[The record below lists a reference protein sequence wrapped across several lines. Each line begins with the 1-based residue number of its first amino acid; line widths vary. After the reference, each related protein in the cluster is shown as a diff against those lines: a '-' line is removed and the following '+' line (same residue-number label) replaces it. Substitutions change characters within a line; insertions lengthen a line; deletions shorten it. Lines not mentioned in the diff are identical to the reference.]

1 MVKGM
6 KAYTK
11 DIVQTIKKGKKRFFA
26 IMIICAL
33 GVCMLTG
40 LKASC
45 VDLRYSADKFFD
57 EQNLFDISI
66 VSTMGLT
73 EEDIEALAR
82 LEFVEDVE
90 GAYSETVFTVVDG
103 KTKQAEMR
111 VLSEMGINVPYLLDG
126 ELPLCPDEI
135 LITEKYLSETGKGIG
150 DTIVI
155 EEDIEKEKSDELSD
169 DEKNS
174 NQEQQEV
181 DNSINSQEEQQ
192 DFESQESSENENT
205 DKENG
210 ESDSITSLDE
220 DDDDLEIEI
229 EEEKEEPNFL
239 YTTYTIVGV
248 VTDVMDINSNE
259 GAVAFRSNSTNDYTF
274 FVMPE
279 AVSSDIY
286 TAIYMTLYDCDEL
299 MCYSDAYEEKTDAV
313 VKLLE
318 EEIKADREKARYDE
332 VTGEA
337 IGKIED
343 AEQEMNDKFADVEE
357 EIADAKVEIEDGWSE
372 LLDGE
377 EELINGEEDIKE
389 AERKLAKAQRELER
403 AERELADA
411 KEELEDGWEELESGE
426 VLLQLSE
433 SAIAEMESMLKTS
446 EETFKES
453 EEALNKTE
461 AEIPKQFES
470 MRVLLKGEIASTQ
483 ADIRETETE
492 ITNLKLEI
500 EQLEAEIAELEEK
513 EAQETISEAEKILLT
528 VKKESFKEKETE
540 LSQKETQL
548 ERRKEQL
555 EVYEDSL
562 ENLDKQERDAYAE
575 VEKGRKE
582 LENGRKELEDGRKEI
597 VDAKA
602 ELEANK
608 KTLEEGRAELE
619 KGQKEFEDG
628 QKQIKDGWAELE
640 KGWDELEKAY
650 DDVKD
655 GWDELEDGK
664 QELTDGESELEQ
676 NVSEYEEKKQE
687 ALDLIADAKKEIED
701 LKMTEWYISTRVSL
715 SGYSNIKT
723 DAGCIEAIGDAFPI
737 IFLTIAILISL
748 TTISRMVEEDRG
760 LIGTYKALGFTDK
773 EIRRKYAVYALLA
786 CIFGGILGDFMG
798 FVVLPNIIFY
808 IFGVMYQLPAYILKF
823 DVLYGVG
830 GVILFVVGIVGAS
843 IASCEAELSHMPAM
857 LMRPKAPKNGSRV
870 FLERITPVWSR
881 LSFLNKV
888 TARNLFRYK
897 KRLFMTLFGIAGC
910 TALLLCGYTI
920 KDTVTSLMP
929 LQYEETYT
937 YDVMAVA
944 EDNEKLVEYLEDDTS
959 IRKYMNTLITNVKLI
974 NEEGKEETIQLIVLP
989 ENEKFR
995 GFINL
1000 FTQENERITLGEDD
1014 VFATINVSK
1023 VLGFEKGDFV
1033 TVQTLEL
1040 DLEEVEITE
1049 VVMNYLGNSIY
1060 MTQAKYEE
1068 LFGTFEPNGALI
1080 LLDKNTQNDFAT
1092 ELAEK
1097 DGILSAVATDSLKDD
1112 FEPAFQIINLV
1123 VYIVIILAA
1132 ALAFVVLF
1140 TLATTNIS
1148 ERERE
1153 LATIKVL
1160 GFYDNEVHSYV
1171 NKETLILTSLGILIG
1186 LPAGNF
1192 LGVWLMS
1199 ILNMP
1204 AIYFKATLSPISY
1217 VISAVIAISFAFIV
1231 NFITDRSLDVINPV
1245 EALKSIE

>member
-1 MVKGM
+1 M

-11 DIVQTIKKGKKRFFA
+11 DIVQTIRKGKKRFFA

-73 EEDIEALAR
+73 DEDVKALAH
-82 LEFVEDVE
+82 LEPVEDVE

-103 KTKQAEMR
+103 KTKQAVAT
-111 VLSEMGINVPYLLDG
+111 VLSEKGINVPYLLEG
-126 ELPLCPDEI
+126 EMPLCADEI
-135 LITEKYLSETGKGIG
+135 LVTQKYIDETGKDIG

-155 EEDIEKEKSDELSD
+155 EEDIQEDADSIEETTDSKDENKSSNNKNDSNKE
-169 DEKNS
+169 
-174 NQEQQEV
+174 NQ
-181 DNSINSQEEQQ
+181 DSNSQNSLKNGDTHQ
-192 DFESQESSENENT
+192 ENT
-205 DKENG
+205 KTGNTEADDTTEN
-210 ESDSITSLDE
+210 
-220 DDDDLEIEI
+220 DDLEIEI
-229 EEEKEEPNFL
+229 EEEQEEPNFL
-239 YTTYTIVGV
+239 YTSYTIAGV

-259 GAVAFRSNSTNDYTF
+259 GAVAFRSNSTTDYTF

-286 TAIYMTLYDCDEL
+286 TTIYMTLYDCDEL
-299 MCYSDAYEEKTDAV
+299 LCYSDAYEEKADTV
-313 VKLLE
+313 VKILE

-332 VTGEA
+332 ITGEA

-343 AEQEMNDKFADVEE
+343 AESEMNDKFADAEE

-377 EELINGEEDIKE
+377 EELLNGEEDIKE

-403 AERELADA
+403 AQREMDAGERELERARS
-411 KEELEDGWEELESGE
+411 ELESGE
-426 VLLQLSE
+426 MLLQISE
-433 SAIAEMESMLKTS
+433 AAITELESMLQTS
-446 EETFKES
+446 EETLQKMEQALQRT
-453 EEALNKTE
+453 EED
-461 AEIPKQFES
+461 IPKQFTS
-470 MRVLLKGEIASTQ
+470 TRVLLEGEIESKE
-483 ADIRETETE
+483 ADIRETEQ
-492 ITNLKLEI
+492 EI
-500 EQLEAEIAELEEK
+500 EVLEQEIERLENEIVQLEKKEADGTITESEQITLLVRQQSLIQAKQKLPQK
-513 EAQETISEAEKILLT
+513 EAQLELAKEQRSVYQDSLSDLNKQQEKAYA
-528 VKKESFKEKETE
+528 
-540 LSQKETQL
+540 QL
-548 ERRKEQL
+548 EESRKEF
-555 EVYEDSL
+555 EDKCA
-562 ENLDKQERDAYAE
+562 EFEKGKQELATS
-575 VEKGRKE
+575 
-582 LENGRKELEDGRKEI
+582 
-597 VDAKA
+597 KA

-608 KTLEEGRAELE
+608 KTLEDGRIELE
-619 KGQKEFEDG
+619 KGEQELTAGK
-628 QKQIKDGWAELE
+628 KQIADGWKELE

-650 DDVKD
+650 SEVKD
-655 GWDELEDGK
+655 GWSELEDGK
-664 QELTDGESELEQ
+664 QQLTDGESEWNE

-687 ALDLIADAKKEIED
+687 ALDLIADARQEIED
-701 LKMTEWYISTRVSL
+701 LKMTEWYISTRISL

-773 EIRRKYAVYALLA
+773 EIRRKYVVYALFA
-786 CIFGGILGDFMG
+786 CIFGGILGDLMG
-798 FVVLPNIIFY
+798 FVLLPNIIFY
-808 IFGVMYQLPAYILKF
+808 IFGVMYQLPSYLLKF
-823 DVLYGVG
+823 DVLYGIG
-830 GVILFVVGIVGAS
+830 GVLLFTIGIAGAS

-870 FLERITPVWSR
+870 FLERITPVWSK

-910 TALLLCGYTI
+910 TALLLCGFTI
-920 KDTVTSLMP
+920 KDTVTALMP

-937 YDVMAVA
+937 YDVMVVA
-944 EDNEKLVEYLEDDTS
+944 EDNEKLLEYLEEDTS

-974 NEEGKEETIQLIVLP
+974 NEDGKEETIQLIVLP

-1000 FTQENERITLGEDD
+1000 YAKDKERLTLGEDD

-1023 VLGFEKGDFV
+1023 VLGFEKGDFM
-1033 TVQTLEL
+1033 TIQTLEL
-1040 DLEEVEITE
+1040 DLEETEITE
-1049 VVMNYLGNSIY
+1049 IVMNYLGNSIY

-1068 LFGTFEPNGALI
+1068 LFGTFEPNGAL
-1080 LLDKNTQNDFAT
+1080 LLLNGDAKSDFAT
-1092 ELAEK
+1092 ELAEQ
-1097 DGILSAVATDSLKDD
+1097 DGILLAVATESFKND

-1123 VYIVIILAA
+1123 VYIVIFLAA
-1132 ALAFVVLF
+1132 SLAFVVLF

-1160 GFYDNEVHSYV
+1160 GFYDYEVHSYV
-1171 NKETLILTSLGILIG
+1171 NKETLILTSLGILLG
-1186 LPAGNF
+1186 FPAGNF
-1192 LGVWLMS
+1192 LGIWLMS

-1204 AIYFKATLSPISY
+1204 AIYFKATLYPISY
-1217 VISAVIAISFAFIV
+1217 GISAVIAISFAFIV